1 MSDKEHIR
9 HSPLEDAVAFL
20 LGTILV
26 SIGLEFFRDAGLLIG
41 GTAGVAFIV
50 HYMTGLDLGVVY
62 FAINIPFYVISF
74 WAMGW
79 VFTVKTFIA
88 VALLSAETIVMPK
101 LLTIAHIEPLYAA
114 FAGGL
119 ILGMGILALVRH
131 KASLGGLNMI
141 AFYLQNRKGW
151 RAGKIQMG
159 FDCVILLSALITLDW
174 KHVALSIAAALSMN
188 LMIALNH
195 RPGRY
200 NGF

>member
-1 MSDKEHIR
+1 MSDIDPIR

-41 GTAGVAFIV
+41 GTAGIAFIV

-88 VALLSAETIVMPK
+88 VALLSAETTVMPK

-174 KHVALSIAAALSMN
+174 QHVALSICAALSMN

>member
-1 MSDKEHIR
+1 MPDKDPVR
-9 HSPLEDAVAFL
+9 HSPLEDAIAFL

-26 SIGLEFFRDAGLLIG
+26 SIGLEFFRDAGLIIG

-50 HYMTGLDLGVVY
+50 HYMTGLDLGMIY
-62 FAINIPFYVISF
+62 FAINIPFYALSF

-88 VALLSAETIVMPK
+88 VALLSAETTVMPN
-101 LLTIAHIEPLYAA
+101 LLTISHIHPLYAA
-114 FAGGL
+114 LAGGL

-151 RAGKIQMG
+151 RAGNIQMG
-159 FDCVILLSALITLDW
+159 FDSIILLSSLITLDLP
-174 KHVALSIAAALSMN
+174 HVVLSIAAALSMN

>member
-1 MSDKEHIR
+1 MSDKDPIR

-20 LGTILV
+20 VGTILV
-26 SIGLEFFRDAGLLIG
+26 SIGLEFFRDAGLLVG
-41 GTAGVAFIV
+41 GTAGIAFIV
-50 HYMTGLDLGVVY
+50 HYMTGIELGVVY
-62 FAINIPFYVISF
+62 FAINIPFYLISF

-101 LLTIAHIEPLYAA
+101 LLTIAHVEPLYAA

-151 RAGKIQMG
+151 RAGNIQMG
-159 FDCVILLSALITLDW
+159 FDAVILLSALITLDW
-174 KHVALSIAAALSMN
+174 RHVALSIAAALSVN

>member
-1 MSDKEHIR
+1 MSDKDHIR

-26 SIGLEFFRDAGLLIG
+26 SIGLEFFRDAGLMIG

-50 HYMTGLDLGVVY
+50 HYMSGLDLGIVY
-62 FAINIPFYVISF
+62 FAINIPFYLISF

-141 AFYLQNRKGW
+141 AFFLQNRKGW
-151 RAGKIQMG
+151 RAGNIQMG
-159 FDCVILLSALITLDW
+159 FDVVILLSALITLDW